1 VFGNA
6 TGLRK
11 LAAIAL
17 IVLMAIGSVMLW
29 LGIPFAWIYGA
40 SQVADSTQPT
50 MGPYVMVIVGIPIS
64 MVIVGK
70 ILSRLNRLYGEITQT
85 APRVPVRLPWLRSST
100 GERDIHYPFS
110 VLDLV
115 MVASVAI
122 VLCLLAVWF
131 FVFAGSP
138 LPGG

>member
-1 VFGNA
+1 MFGNA

-17 IVLMAIGSVMLW
+17 LALMAIGSVALW

-50 MGPYVMVIVGIPIS
+50 MGPYVMVILGIPIS

-70 ILSRLNRLYGEITQT
+70 ILWSLNRRYGELTGT
-85 APRVPVRLPWLRSST
+85 TPKVDVRLPWLRSTT
-100 GERDIHYPFS
+100 GERDVHYPAT
-110 VLDLV
+110 VLDVV
-115 MVASVAI
+115 MVISVAI
-122 VLCLLAVWF
+122 VLFLLAVWF
-131 FVFAGSP
+131 FLFAGSP
-138 LPGG
+138 LPR